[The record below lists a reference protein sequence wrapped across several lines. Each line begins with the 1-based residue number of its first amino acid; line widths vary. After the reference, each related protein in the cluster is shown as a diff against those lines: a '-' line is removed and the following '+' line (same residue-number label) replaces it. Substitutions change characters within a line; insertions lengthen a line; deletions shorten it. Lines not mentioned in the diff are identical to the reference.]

1 MGKVNGKIGL
11 KPELMVVYYASEVSK
26 NEVIVLCLNIEN
38 LIKAILNVCC
48 YFTWAE
54 WWVSFQADVHQASL
68 SQVYKLTLPCQTN
81 IL

>member
-11 KPELMVVYYASEVSK
+11 NPELVIVYYASEVSK
-26 NEVIVLCLNIEN
+26 NEVIVLCLNIER
-38 LIKAILNVCC
+38 LIKAILKMC
-48 YFTWAE
+48 YFTWDE

-68 SQVYKLTLPCQTN
+68 SQVCKLTLTPQTN